1 LPIAAHQQITRDWW
15 EYRGPQFDLYVS
27 QLVLEEAAAGDA
39 MLANRRLEAL
49 ADIRVLAL
57 TGGILKLAESLV
69 AEGPIPPK
77 AAGDVL
83 HIAVATVY
91 ACEDLLTWN
100 CRHIANAEIC
110 TPEEL
115 MGGEE

>member
-1 LPIAAHQQITRDWW
+1 
-15 EYRGPQFDLYVS
+15 
-27 QLVLEEAAAGDA
+27 VLEEAAAGDA
-39 MLANRRLEAL
+39 MLAKRRLEAL

-57 TGGILKLAESLV
+57 TEGILKLAESLV

-77 AAGDVL
+77 AAGDAL

-91 ACEDLLTWN
+91 ACEYLLTWN
-100 CRHIANAEIC
+100 CRHIANAEIQRAARLVVRRRGFELPAIC
-110 TPEEL
+110 TSEGL